1 MVEDLY
7 RRYRDELLRFAKNM
21 TQETA
26 MAEDLVQ
33 ETFYRALK
41 NREML
46 EELDESQGRA
56 WLYRT
61 LKNHYRDLLR
71 RQKYETVAEPDGE
84 AGSEAEGYGE
94 VGMESLLA
102 ALPPQERRLFRMR
115 YLEGY
120 NSSEL
125 GELFGIPPATV
136 RMKLSA
142 ARRKLR
148 GEWED

>member
-1 MVEDLY
+1 MVEELY
-7 RRYRDELLRFAKNM
+7 RRYREELLRFAKNM

-71 RQKYETVAEPDGE
+71 HQKYETVAEPDGE

-94 VGMESLLA
+94 VGTEALLA
-102 ALPPQERRLFRMR
+102 ALPPEERRLFRMR

-125 GELFGIPPATV
+125 GEMFGIPPATV
-136 RMKLSA
+136 RMRLSA
-142 ARRKLR
+142 ARKKLKR
-148 GEWED
+148 EWED